1 MEEFKEN
8 KAKCVNSWKETQSDI
23 INSGKGNNSNS
34 SDKLTNKELTSCTT
48 IRLND
53 IDRDFNL

>member
-23 INSGKGNNSNS
+23 INSGKGN
-34 SDKLTNKELTSCTT
+34 KLTNKELTSCTT